1 MLCSPLRFQDE
12 PFPLDYW
19 PNDGLPTTLKM
30 HSSVVSGRFDPGQV
44 WIRPARTEKV
54 MQLATQEVAP
64 IGIFGANK
72 RCRAPDAFD
81 ILEQFGCNVVVHRTH
96 EIYLHDEPT
105 IFCWRILT
113 GCVRTV
119 QLMEDGRRQVS
130 EFHWPGDLLG
140 MDDLETHYSDAEAVT
155 EVTLRRY
162 PRRVVEAQANSHAAL
177 ALWLRTM
184 TLANLR
190 CAHRQIALLGRKT
203 AVEKIASFLL
213 EMDRR
218 LAPIDGRVVK
228 LPMSRIDIADH
239 LGLSIETVCRNLT
252 HLQREGTVAI
262 LRSGV
267 ELRDRDALLE
277 LACGA

>member
-1 MLCSPLRFQDE
+1 
-12 PFPLDYW
+12 
-19 PNDGLPTTLKM
+19 
-30 HSSVVSGRFDPGQV
+30 
-44 WIRPARTEKV
+44 
-54 MQLATQEVAP
+54 MQLSTQEATSA
-64 IGIFGANK
+64 GIFSASK
-72 RCRAPDAFD
+72 RHRAPDAFD
-81 ILEQFGCNVVVHRTH
+81 VLEQFGCNVVVRRTH

-105 IFCWRILT
+105 EFCWKIIT
-113 GCVRTV
+113 GCARTV

-140 MDDLETHYSDAEAVT
+140 MDDLETYYSDAEAVT
-155 EVTLRRY
+155 DITLRRY
-162 PRRVVEAQANSHAAL
+162 PRRVVEAQANNHAPL

-184 TLANLR
+184 TLAHLR
-190 CAHRQIALLGRKT
+190 CARRQIALLGRKT

-218 LAPIDGRVVK
+218 FAPVDGRLVE
-228 LPMSRIDIADH
+228 LPMSRMDIADY

-267 ELRDRDALLE
+267 ELRNRDALLE
-277 LACGA
+277 IACGTWS